1 MRLRHIEVFHAV
13 MQAGTV
19 SGAAQVLH
27 ISQPAVT
34 KVLQHAEAQLGIALF
49 DRSRGKF
56 VPTPEAQRL
65 FIEVDK
71 LHGDLLAIRRL
82 AASLKNGQAQT
93 VRLAATPALG
103 QTVVPEAMARWH
115 RAVPN
120 GRCALSTQHTRELVN
135 ALLLGEADMALA
147 LQDPRHPGIRV
158 EVLAS
163 APMVVLVPMRHAAA
177 RQRGPLHLRD
187 LPDELIGLAEDDPLG
202 HRLLM
207 VCEAQG
213 KVPQMRITVQTYPLA
228 RSLAE
233 QGLAATVVDPYTAA
247 AADRGLVRL
256 RPLEPPQAVQLFLL
270 SAHAA
275 PLSQAARRL
284 VKTLRE
290 AAEACLLPLGHVEET
305 S

>member
-34 KVLQHAEAQLGIALF
+34 KLLQHAEAQLGIALF
-49 DRSRGKF
+49 DRARGKF

-65 FIEVDK
+65 FVEVDK
-71 LHGDLLAIRRL
+71 LHGDLMAIRRL
-82 AASLKNGQAQT
+82 AASLKSGQAQT

-103 QTVVPEAMARWH
+103 LTVVPAAMARWH
-115 RAVPN
+115 QALAG

-135 ALLLGEADMALA
+135 ALLLGEGDMALS
-147 LQDPRHPGIRV
+147 LQDPRHPGIRA

-163 APMVVLVPMRHAAA
+163 AAMQVLVPIRHAAA
-177 RQRGPLHLRD
+177 RHSGPLHVKD
-187 LPDELIGLAEDDPLG
+187 LPPELIGLAEDDALG
-202 HRLLM
+202 HRVLAA
-207 VCEAQG
+207 CEAHG
-213 KVPQMRITVQTYPLA
+213 HVPQMRITVQTYQLA
-228 RSLAE
+228 RALAE
-233 QGLAATVVDPYTAA
+233 AGMGLTVVDPFTAA
-247 AADRGLVRL
+247 TADRQLVRQ
-256 RPLEPPQAVQLFLL
+256 RPLEPVLPVQLFLL

-284 VKTLRE
+284 VKSLRE
-290 AAEACLLPLGHVEET
+290 AADACLLPLSEVALA
-305 S
+305 